1 MMVQFSTL
9 LNAIALRTYYCI
21 SVLKVD
27 PNYLMD
33 SNKDKVKQYPTVS
46 NGRTAMGAYWTN
58 LDMIDGIIKDS
69 VKTMLPFSTLEEDN
83 DITR

>member
-1 MMVQFSTL
+1 MQFSTL
-9 LNAIALRTYYCI
+9 PNVIALRTYC

-27 PNYLMD
+27 TNYFMD
-33 SNKDKVKQYPTVS
+33 SNKDKVKQYPAVS

-69 VKTMLPFSTLEEDN
+69 VKTILPFSTLEEDN
-83 DITR
+83 DIIR

>member
-9 LNAIALRTYYCI
+9 PNVIALRTYC

-27 PNYLMD
+27 TNNLMD
-33 SNKDKVKQYPTVS
+33 SNKDKVKQYPAVS
-46 NGRTAMGAYWTN
+46 NGRTAVGAYWTN

-69 VKTMLPFSTLEEDN
+69 VKTILPFSTLEEDI
-83 DITR
+83 DIIR